1 VKKGKCLNHLNHEL
15 QTILKL
21 IKNAGEIIEKIR
33 SRSFEIKYKS
43 HDSGPVTEADLAAS
57 EYLIKE
63 ISHHFPNDLVI
74 SEEAPLPEDPSE
86 GKRTWFIDP
95 IDGTK
100 EFIKMTHEWSIMI
113 GLAVHQRPVLGVV
126 YQPHQEKLYF
136 ATKNGGAFL
145 EYKGKTRKLKVN
157 PPQELK
163 SAKIIQSR
171 SHYDKKIEAI
181 AKNVG
186 ISEVLRLGSI
196 GLKLG
201 FISEGGADLYF
212 NLSGKCHLWDLCGPE
227 IILEESGGVVMSE
240 DDLPIIYHPKTSLI
254 KNKFI
259 ASSNKIFTESLI
271 KLL

>member
-1 VKKGKCLNHLNHEL
+1 LNDLKFEL
-15 QTILKL
+15 QKTIEL
-21 IKNAGEIIEKIR
+21 IKNAGKIIEGIR
-33 SRSFEIKYKS
+33 SRAFEIKHKS
-43 HDSGPVTEADLAAS
+43 DDSGPVTEGDLAAS

-74 SEEAPLPEDPSE
+74 SEEAPLPVDPAE

-100 EFIKMTHEWSIMI
+100 EFIKMTNEWSIMI

-126 YQPHQEKLYF
+126 YQPTLEKLYF
-136 ATKNGGAFL
+136 ATKDGGAFL
-145 EYKGKTRKLKVN
+145 EFNGKTSILKVK
-157 PPQELK
+157 PPLDIK
-163 SAKIIQSR
+163 NAKIIQSR
-171 SHYDKKIEAI
+171 SHYDKRIDSI
-181 AKNVG
+181 AKNLG
-186 ISEVLRLGSI
+186 ITEVLRLGSI

-201 FISEGGADLYF
+201 IISKGEADLYF
-212 NLSGKCHLWDLCGPE
+212 NLSGKCHLWDLCGPQ
-227 IILEESGGVVMSE
+227 IILEESGGLVMNE
-240 DDLPIIYHPKTSLI
+240 NGLPIIYHPKTSLI